1 MTTIHR
7 WRTYFYDLF
16 SIAIFLQSV
25 PKRNYLTRPIIYNVL
40 RTSHTSETQLFLWLI
55 LSSVDVPCER
65 IALSSVDLLSTV
77 IVLRRVSD
85 HLYWQSSR
93 LSECDPGPRS
103 EDDRFPHVLSSFP
116 SDFPFAHVF
125 LLVFAASFIHLIPNP
140 QHNSLFNHSISFF
153 VLVRLLLL
161 LSPCVFPSS
170 LCLCFNIV
178 YHNSVPSFL
187 CLSAHAL
194 RPPARVVNFSFS
206 ALVISSAAVWLLF
219 LVSNK

>member
-1 MTTIHR
+1 M
-7 WRTYFYDLF
+7 F
-16 SIAIFLQSV
+16 QSV
-25 PKRNYLTRPIIYNVL
+25 TTLLGLLFTTFYAR
-40 RTSHTSETQLFLWLI
+40 RTPQR
-55 LSSVDVPCER
+55 LSFSYG
-65 IALSSVDLLSTV
+65 SSC
-77 IVLRRVSD
+77 RVSTFLASGS
-85 HLYWQSSR
+85 HYPR
-93 LSECDPGPRS
+93 LTFCRPWLSFAESQITCTDSPLAFLSVTPRS